1 MNDFFYS
8 NLIYLKKSDTHGYGI
23 FASEDI
29 KAETIIEK
37 PRYTLIPNTFSN
49 QLNYNQDEIDFI
61 KKTNILDISNYI
73 GYYYPL
79 IENHV
84 YNLNIVILSISK
96 FVNWANKEEDINC
109 TFTFDIN
116 SHYISLKTIKNIEKN
131 SELLI
136 KRKDGPKTNI
146 E

>member
-8 NLIYLKKSDTHGYGI
+8 NLIYLKKSSIHGYGI

-29 KAETIIEK
+29 KADTIIEK

-79 IENHV
+79 IDNHV
-84 YNLNIVILSISK
+84 YNLNIIILSICK
-96 FVNWANKEEDINC
+96 FINWANKEEDINC
-109 TFTFDIN
+109 EFTFDLN
-116 SHYISLKTIKNIEKN
+116 SHYVHLKAVKNIQKD

-146 E
+146 N

>member
-8 NLIYLKKSDTHGYGI
+8 NLIYLKKSNIHGYGI

-29 KAETIIEK
+29 KVDIVIEK

-49 QLNYNQDEIDFI
+49 ELKYNQDEIDFI
-61 KKTNILDISNYI
+61 KKTNVLDISNYI

-79 IENHV
+79 IDNHV
-84 YNLNIVILSISK
+84 YNLNIVPLSICN
-96 FVNWANKEEDINC
+96 FINWANEENDINC
-109 TFTFDIN
+109 TFTFDLN
-116 SHYISLKTIKNIEKN
+116 SHYIYLKAVKNIQKG

-136 KRKDGPKTNI
+136 KRKEGPKTNI
-146 E
+146 N

>member
-8 NLIYLKKSDTHGYGI
+8 NLIYLKKSNIHGYGI

-29 KAETIIEK
+29 KADTIIEK

-79 IENHV
+79 IDNHV
-84 YNLNIVILSISK
+84 YNLNITLLSISN
-96 FVNWANKEEDINC
+96 FINWANKEDEINC
-109 TFTFDIN
+109 TFTFDLD
-116 SHYISLKTIKNIEKN
+116 SHYIYLKAIKNISKD

-146 E
+146 N